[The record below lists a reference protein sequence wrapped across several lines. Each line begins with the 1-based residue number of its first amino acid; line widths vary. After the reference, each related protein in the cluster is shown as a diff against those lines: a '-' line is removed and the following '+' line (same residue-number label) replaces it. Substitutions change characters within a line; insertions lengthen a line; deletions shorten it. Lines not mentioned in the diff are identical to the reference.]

1 MTKILFICHGN
12 ICRSPMAEFI
22 MKQLVSQAGR
32 SADFEIA
39 SAAVSTEE
47 IGNDIYPP
55 AKRML
60 TTKGVPFTHRAAR
73 QMTRADYAYY
83 DYIICMDQSNLR
95 WLRYIIGDDPDHK
108 VSLLKQ
114 WLNVPINDQMVNGK
128 MVNDKMVN
136 ISDPWYT
143 GDFTTAYDDIL
154 EGCQAMLSQL

>member
-12 ICRSPMAEFI
+12 ICRSPMAEFV
-22 MKQLVSQAGR
+22 MKQLVEQAGR
-32 SADFEIA
+32 ADEFEID

-60 TTKGVPFTHRAAR
+60 AAKGVPFTHRAAR

-83 DYIICMDQSNLR
+83 DYIVCMDQSNLR
-95 WLRYIIGDDPDHK
+95 WMNYIIGEDSAHK
-108 VSLLKQ
+108 VTLLKQ
-114 WLNVPINDQMVNGK
+114 WVNAPINDQ
-128 MVNDKMVN
+128 MVN

-143 GDFTTAYDDIL
+143 GDFAKAYSDIL
-154 EGCQAMLSQL
+154 EGCQGMLKQL

>member
-12 ICRSPMAEFI
+12 ICRSPMAEFV
-22 MKQLVSQAGR
+22 MKQLVEQAGR
-32 SADFEIA
+32 ADEFEIA

-60 TTKGVPFTHRAAR
+60 GAKGVPFTHRAAR

-83 DYIICMDQSNLR
+83 DYIVCMDQSNLR
-95 WLRYIIGDDPDHK
+95 WMNYIIGEDSAHK
-108 VSLLKQ
+108 VTLLKQ
-114 WLNVPINDQMVNGK
+114 WVNAPINDQ
-128 MVNDKMVN
+128 MVN

-143 GDFTTAYDDIL
+143 GDFAKAYNDIL
-154 EGCQAMLSQL
+154 EGCQGMLKQL

>member
-1 MTKILFICHGN
+1 
-12 ICRSPMAEFI
+12 MAEFI

-55 AKRML
+55 AKRIL
-60 TTKGVPFTHRAAR
+60 TAKGVPFTRRAAR

-108 VSLLKQ
+108 VSLMME
-114 WLNVPINDQMVNGK
+114 WVGK
-128 MVNDKMVN
+128 NRDVA
-136 ISDPWYT
+136 DPWYT